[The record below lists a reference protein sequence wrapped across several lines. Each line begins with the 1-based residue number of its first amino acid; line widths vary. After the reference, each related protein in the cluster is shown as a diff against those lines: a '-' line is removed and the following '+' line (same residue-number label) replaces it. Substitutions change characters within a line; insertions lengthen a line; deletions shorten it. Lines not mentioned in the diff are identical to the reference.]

1 VTVRD
6 VGPDL
11 AGIVSFTADGVDPAD
26 VRDRLVAQ
34 DVTVTVSGVA
44 STRLD
49 MTERGLPAVVR
60 ASPHY
65 FVSPDDI
72 ERAVDAVAA
81 IS

>member
-1 VTVRD
+1 
-6 VGPDL
+6 
-11 AGIVSFTADGVDPAD
+11 VS
-26 VRDRLVAQ
+26 
-34 DVTVTVSGVA
+34 VSGLP

-49 MTERGLPAVVR
+49 MSSRGLDAVVR